1 MKLNLKEDTELII
14 NNENLIS
21 IVTKPNTNSKI
32 ILFNPK
38 IIKLK
43 MGNNSKLSLY
53 TFYKDLK
60 IKKEATL
67 EKDSRL
73 ECFEIILNTSIES
86 NINLNETNSSYLN
99 KSLSFSTK
107 DLTINTRINHN
118 SKETK
123 SSIINKS
130 LIGKNSSVKCQGKI
144 IIPKTSV
151 NCNSQQKFEALFLD
165 NTSKCEASPI
175 LEIFNDQ
182 VSCSHSATISYIN
195 QEKLY
200 YLNSRGLDEK
210 KATELLLEAFAE
222 TILKNMPEE
231 ITEKIKGA
239 LK

>member
-107 DLTINTRINHN
+107 DLT
-118 SKETK
+118 
-123 SSIINKS
+123 SSIDILDSFNLVFISFEKPKP
-130 LIGKNSSVKCQGKI
+130 LAFLCKN
-144 IIPKTSV
+144 
-151 NCNSQQKFEALFLD
+151 
-165 NTSKCEASPI
+165 
-175 LEIFNDQ
+175 LE
-182 VSCSHSATISYIN
+182 
-195 QEKLY
+195 
-200 YLNSRGLDEK
+200 
-210 KATELLLEAFAE
+210 
-222 TILKNMPEE
+222 
-231 ITEKIKGA
+231 
-239 LK
+239 

>member
-1 MKLNLKEDTELII
+1 MILIFDTSVLIDIDNREKSSLIPSLLIKNQFPIEFKNLPVADYLI
-14 NNENLIS
+14 NNTAIERKTIS
-21 IVTKPNTNSKI
+21 
-32 ILFNPK
+32 
-38 IIKLK
+38 
-43 MGNNSKLSLY
+43 
-53 TFYKDLK
+53 DL
-60 IKKEATL
+60 
-67 EKDSRL
+67 
-73 ECFEIILNTSIES
+73 
-86 NINLNETNSSYLN
+86 
-99 KSLSFSTK
+99 
-107 DLTINTRINHN
+107 
-118 SKETK
+118 K